1 MRRYNAEVIRGSL
14 ILVMLLASV
23 ACNRVNQSHDSVRQ
37 GIVEH
42 LGKGSGLD
50 LSLMDVNVT
59 NVKFEGEKAHAAVS
73 FKPKSAPDQGMQMN
87 YDLEWKNAK
96 WVVVG
101 KAGMSGGGGHGNGAE
116 APSSGSESGAL
127 PPGHP
132 PVQPPPSQPK

>member
-1 MRRYNAEVIRGSL
+1 MYNAEVTRGSL
-14 ILVMLLASV
+14 ILVLLVACV

-50 LSLMDVNVT
+50 LSLMDMQVT
-59 NVKFEGEKAHAAVS
+59 NVKFEGDKAHAVVS

-96 WVVVG
+96 WIVVG
-101 KAGMSGGGGHGNGAE
+101 KAGMGGAAGHG
-116 APSSGSESGAL
+116 SGTGGPATGSDGGAL